1 MSLTGGPRLS
11 TVPFKNLNSFNFD
24 GVDDYIDCGDND
36 NLSFG
41 DSVTDSPFSISTWV
55 NMTDA
60 TKFRIV
66 TKAVG
71 GTSNTNEYALFLSGT
86 DQLFLQLYDLTV
98 NDKRNRYYTTPLTS
112 YEGQWIHIVATY
124 SGVGGNNAQN
134 GIKLYLNGNR
144 VDNASGA
151 GGNYTAM
158 HNTTAPLEIAKLTT
172 SYSNG
177 LIDELAIF
185 NTELS
190 ANDVTTIYNDG
201 IPNNLNDLSTPP
213 LSWWRMG
220 DNAIW
225 NGQTW
230 IIPNSGT
237 DTQIV
242 RSINML
248 EANRTTDVPPN
259 PFRNLQSIA
268 LDGIDDYVDCGDADN
283 LSFGDSV
290 TDSPFSFSMWVKVD
304 TLVSGHGLIEKQDSS
319 NNREYV
325 IYIASDGAIY
335 NNIYSN
341 GVALNR
347 RGRKTNTGLISIDTW
362 YHIVWTYNGNSD
374 YSGIKIYLDGVR
386 VDNANNGKNTYV
398 AMKNTSNPFKIGEF
412 ITGNMDEVSVFNSE
426 LSQSDITTIYNSG
439 VPNDLSSLNPL
450 SWWRCGDG
458 DTAPTLTDNG
468 SGGNNGTM
476 TNFSTFSTDVPTF
489 SKKSILLD
497 GVDDYVDVSSFSP
510 FLGSKSASMWL
521 KFTDSGATRYAMNLG
536 SDNWGFYSDSGKIAF
551 FSKNTSGSFKSIIAT
566 TTTNDGQ
573 WHNYIGV
580 NDGTNLK
587 LYIDGV
593 LDNSNTDGSNGTTVN
608 AASKIG
614 SRWNGANNFSGSID
628 EVAIFDT
635 DQSSN
640 AFTIGGTIP
649 TDLTSYNPLG
659 WWRCGDGDTSPT
671 LTDNGSGG
679 NDGTMTNFTT
689 FSTDV
694 PN

>member
-124 SGVGGNNAQN
+124 SGVGGGNAQN

-248 EANRTTDVPPN
+248 EANRTTDVPQN
-259 PFRNLQSIA
+259 PFTNTKSIV
-268 LDGIDDYVDCGDADN
+268 LDGIDDYIDCGLNAN
-283 LSFGDSV
+283 LSFGNTSSDFAF
-290 TDSPFSFSMWVKVD
+290 TFSMWVKVD
-304 TLVSGHGLIEKQDSS
+304 DLTTGHGLIERGDFSTT
-319 NNREYV
+319 NNREQV
-325 IYIASDGAIY
+325 FYISSDGSMANY
-335 NNIYSN
+335 IYSN
-341 GVALNR
+341 GQALNR
-347 RGRKTNTGLISIDTW
+347 RGRKTSAGIISPNTW
-362 YHIVWTYNGNSD
+362 YHIVLTYNGQGGTNASN
-374 YSGIKIYLDGVR
+374 GIKIYLDGNR
-386 VDNANNGKNTYV
+386 VDNVDNQKNSYG
-398 AMKNTSNPFKIGEF
+398 AMKNTNTPFKIGEF
-412 ITGNMDEVSVFNSE
+412 INGNMDEVSVFSSE
-426 LSQSDITTIYNSG
+426 LSQSDITTIYNG
-439 VPNDLSSLNPL
+439 GEPNDISSLNPL

-468 SGGNNGTM
+468 SGGN
-476 TNFSTFSTDVPTF
+476 
-489 SKKSILLD
+489 
-497 GVDDYVDVSSFSP
+497 
-510 FLGSKSASMWL
+510 
-521 KFTDSGATRYAMNLG
+521 
-536 SDNWGFYSDSGKIAF
+536 
-551 FSKNTSGSFKSIIAT
+551 
-566 TTTNDGQ
+566 
-573 WHNYIGV
+573 
-580 NDGTNLK
+580 
-587 LYIDGV
+587 
-593 LDNSNTDGSNGTTVN
+593 
-608 AASKIG
+608 
-614 SRWNGANNFSGSID
+614 
-628 EVAIFDT
+628 
-635 DQSSN
+635 
-640 AFTIGGTIP
+640 
-649 TDLTSYNPLG
+649 
-659 WWRCGDGDTSPT
+659 
-671 LTDNGSGG
+671 
-679 NDGTMTNFTT
+679 DGTMTNFTT